1 MLEQA
6 ENLYLRELRRIAT
19 IQSVGS
25 STRIEGSKLT
35 DDDVKQL
42 LKDIKITTFD
52 TRDEQE
58 VAGYYEVLELILE
71 HVQDIHISENF
82 IKQLHGS
89 LLKYSVKDTRHR
101 GEYKSLPNT
110 VTARYPNGTVQVIFE
125 PTPPYLVE
133 KEIEDLV
140 MWVNEAF
147 ANQRI
152 HPLLAIGV
160 FIYEFLSIHPFQD
173 GNGRLARLL
182 TTLLLLK
189 QDYNFVQYISFEHII
204 EYRKKD
210 YYEALMHCQKQRT
223 ADSHELIAE
232 WIEFFLDC
240 LAELIRQLEQ
250 KYERYRKKG
259 AYLNERR
266 KRIVNVVKE
275 AQPVKIRDIHRV
287 LNTISKNT
295 LKKDLKYLVEQNVLE
310 KIGKNKG
317 TIYVIKDSQGESR
330 EA

>member
-1 MLEQA
+1 MFEKKLNFSFETTQRIVQKIAHIDQFKGKWTILEQA
-6 ENLYLRELRRIAT
+6 ENLYLKELRRIAT

-35 DDDVKQL
+35 DEDVKQL
-42 LKDIKITTFD
+42 LKDIKVTTLN

-82 IKQLHGS
+82 IKQLHGD

-110 VTARYPNGTVQVIFE
+110 VTARYLNGTARIIFE
-125 PTPPYLVE
+125 PTPPYLVK
-133 KEIEDLV
+133 KEMEGLIT
-140 MWVNEAF
+140 WVNEAF
-147 ANQRI
+147 TNQCI

-189 QDYNFVQYISFEHII
+189 QNYNFV
-204 EYRKKD
+204 
-210 YYEALMHCQKQRT
+210 
-223 ADSHELIAE
+223 
-232 WIEFFLDC
+232 
-240 LAELIRQLEQ
+240 
-250 KYERYRKKG
+250 
-259 AYLNERR
+259 
-266 KRIVNVVKE
+266 
-275 AQPVKIRDIHRV
+275 
-287 LNTISKNT
+287 
-295 LKKDLKYLVEQNVLE
+295 
-310 KIGKNKG
+310 
-317 TIYVIKDSQGESR
+317 
-330 EA
+330 